1 MQGSCYVVFLYSEY
15 LPLTNQFKSSQVF
28 IKVEKETFLY
38 GMAFPTA
45 AAVLLN
51 ENMQIHKGEIIFPEN
66 YFATME
72 FHETYNHPVH
82 VQETGLMHQV
92 PNH

>member
-1 MQGSCYVVFLYSEY
+1 
-15 LPLTNQFKSSQVF
+15 
-28 IKVEKETFLY
+28 
-38 GMAFPTA
+38 MAFPTA

-66 YFATME
+66 YFATMG